1 MDFAT
6 ALRTLPELETTRL
19 LLRRMTVSDAE
30 AMFDYARHPH
40 VSRYCTWSMHGSIDD
55 TRGFLE
61 YWTSGYGTDAARDWA
76 VVEKAS
82 GRMIGTGG
90 FARFDASSLV
100 AELGYVLHPDVWGR
114 GYATELV
121 RAAIAWGFASDDL
134 ERIEARCLSGN
145 IASARVMEKAGMR
158 REGTMRRAYRKLGI
172 QEDVHIHSILRDD
185 VRGTATT
192 P

>member
-6 ALRTLPELETTRL
+6 ALRTLPELDTPRL
-19 LLRRMTVSDAE
+19 HLRRMAVSDAD
-30 AMFDYARHPH
+30 AMFDYARRTH
-40 VSRYCTWSMHGSIDD
+40 VSRYCTWDVHGSIDD

-76 VVEKAS
+76 VVEKATN
-82 GRMIGTGG
+82 RMVGTGG
-90 FARFDASSLV
+90 FARFDPANLV

-114 GYATELV
+114 GYATELA
-121 RAAIAWGFASDDL
+121 RAVIAWGFASDDL

-145 IASARVMEKAGMR
+145 LASARVMEKAGMR
-158 REGTMRRAYRKLGI
+158 REGTMRRAYRKLGA
-172 QEDVHIHSILRDD
+172 QADVHIHSILRGD
-185 VRGTATT
+185 VRDAGTT